1 MLCQRLQ
8 NLFLKILYP
17 QSQQWKKT
25 DLRRWNVLEN
35 LISKWENPSLVELH
49 RLARTEM
56 ERLNHA
62 KNANSQW
69 ISISES
75 RKTPLIRKK
84 HKTSFQKAK
93 KYSLMKAKRGW

>member
-1 MLCQRLQ
+1 M
-8 NLFLKILYP
+8 
-17 QSQQWKKT
+17 
-25 DLRRWNVLEN
+25 EN

-62 KNANSQW
+62 KNATSQRVN
-69 ISISES
+69 ICES

-93 KYSLMKAKRGW
+93 IYSLMKAKRGW

>member
-1 MLCQRLQ
+1 M
-8 NLFLKILYP
+8 
-17 QSQQWKKT
+17 
-25 DLRRWNVLEN
+25 EN

-62 KNANSQW
+62 KNATSQRVN
-69 ISISES
+69 ICES

-84 HKTSFQKAK
+84 NIKLLFKKQRYIFSHESQKRMVMRFPTVTKRLYISSTS
-93 KYSLMKAKRGW
+93 SRKRKRMEVSFD